1 MEGEA
6 GHRSME
12 MPINVARVTRLLRTG
27 ALVERLQLA
36 ADGAL
41 FVGANVL
48 FAPGLSTRSR

>member
-36 ADGAL
+36 ADVAL